1 MSYEHQNSYISGYLN
16 DKNRRPRVASHFRM
30 RLTSRHRPRDFGGLG
45 SSELIARLGGWHLDG
60 AGRADL
66 IPGINRAPGARGFPG
81 LRSAIRHFLMEL
93 ELDCTWPSR
102 RLALAMYV
110 PRFRSSKRRK
120 RWFVGL
126 GGCVANQTAAGRLLS
141 HSYKQLVPVVNS
153 PAWKERK
160 KEPRVAWC
168 GRVAASSAA
177 SQPSPHATQ
186 PALR

>member
-1 MSYEHQNSYISGYLN
+1 MI
-16 DKNRRPRVASHFRM
+16 KIAWPRVASHFRM

-110 PRFRSSKRRK
+110 PETPRLPWRS
-120 RWFVGL
+120 FL
-126 GGCVANQTAAGRLLS
+126 
-141 HSYKQLVPVVNS
+141 
-153 PAWKERK
+153 
-160 KEPRVAWC
+160 PR
-168 GRVAASSAA
+168 
-177 SQPSPHATQ
+177 P
-186 PALR
+186 

>member
-1 MSYEHQNSYISGYLN
+1 MI
-16 DKNRRPRVASHFRM
+16 KIAWPRVASHFRM
-30 RLTSRHRPRDFGGLG
+30 RHTSRHRPRDFGGLG

-110 PRFRSSKRRK
+110 PDP
-120 RWFVGL
+120 W
-126 GGCVANQTAAGRLLS
+126 GREG
-141 HSYKQLVPVVNS
+141 NS
-153 PAWKERK
+153 GP
-160 KEPRVAWC
+160 
-168 GRVAASSAA
+168 
-177 SQPSPHATQ
+177 
-186 PALR
+186 L